1 MSPFTMSQV
10 SQVSQVS
17 TPDAI
22 KILPGGWKLFAEE
35 NGVNKKEPM
44 ETFDWMSEDSFM
56 YNDCRDALA
65 SVEGAKEWL
74 KTYTATKGKPSF
86 LDEMGMSIPLS
97 RLHSGAS
104 ASSMLWTY
112 KFLLNNW
119 DTFVYNTK
127 KRCAVEKYRDL
138 IPPRYVYNRLI
149 YLCNEYKESHS
160 STTFNEIQHLW
171 ATYGGT
177 EKTVEEIHAII
188 TPLLEELVIFDE
200 EKRKAQEESNHH
212 SMMGC
217 VEFHYEHPM
226 RWFDTRD
233 GSTLSPSHPSRI
245 PARVMDEMESMYP
258 GYKEHIRKVTIAIQS
273 LRSHPIP
280 YTYCSSP
287 ENSLFLKS
295 FMDRYEVYPGK
306 LN

>member
-1 MSPFTMSQV
+1 MSPFTMSEV
-10 SQVSQVS
+10 SHVS
-17 TPDAI
+17 TPTN
-22 KILPGGWKLFAEE
+22 KIIPGGWKLFAEE
-35 NGVNKKEPM
+35 YGVNKKEPM
-44 ETFDWMSEDSFM
+44 ETFDWMSEDNFM

-97 RLHSGAS
+97 SLHSGAS
-104 ASSMLWTY
+104 ASCMLWSY

-119 DTFVYNTK
+119 DTFVYNNK
-127 KRCAVEKYRDL
+127 KRCAVEKYRDI
-138 IPPRYVYNRLI
+138 IPPRYVYNQLI
-149 YLCNEYKESHS
+149 YLCDEYKESNS
-160 STTFNEIQHLW
+160 STTFNEIQKLW
-171 ATYGGT
+171 ATYSGT
-177 EKTVEEIHAII
+177 EKTVEEIHAIV

-200 EKRKAQEESNHH
+200 EKRKAQEESNHR

-233 GSTLSPSHPSRI
+233 GSTLSPSHPSKI

-258 GYKEHIRKVTIAIQS
+258 GYKEHIRKVTTAIQT
-273 LRSHPIP
+273 LRSYPIP
-280 YTYCSSP
+280 YTYYSSP

-295 FMDRYEVYPGK
+295 FMDRYEIYAGK
-306 LN
+306 LS